1 MNQSTANIASA
12 VFCRRTEPKPRPT
25 RCPGCGEPFLAP
37 YIPGRS
43 RCVPCQVAADRAAAA
58 LAAQPGRGVGE

>member
-1 MNQSTANIASA
+1 MNQTTANLASA
-12 VFCRRTEPKPRPT
+12 VFCGRPSPKPRPT
-25 RCPGCGEPFLAP
+25 RCPVCGEPFLAP

-58 LAAQPGRGVGE
+58 RVAYPAQGVGE